1 MFLDPS
7 PRCSFVALKQLC
19 TKKCGRN
26 CRLDIGLVTIP
37 GHQQFSRNHVMY
49 WFHALNLSLPFFD
62 FGSVSSLLRLHTWRI
77 PGYPSTTSRACR
89 VSLSAVGNCILGP
102 MGFMGSNSLITGTLT
117 HESEIKGTDF
127 HGQWPT
133 SNGLSC
139 VFFTLTRSPYSFS

>member
-49 WFHALNLSLPFFD
+49 WFPCPQPFPTFFWFWVCLPVSYD
-62 FGSVSSLLRLHTWRI
+62 FTPWRI
-77 PGYPSTTSRACR
+77 PGYPSTTSRPAEFRCLLLAI
-89 VSLSAVGNCILGP
+89 VVLGP
-102 MGFMGSNSLITGTLT
+102 MGFMGSNSRITGTLP

-127 HGQWPT
+127 MANLQIVCR
-133 SNGLSC
+133 C
-139 VFFTLTRSPYSFS
+139 VFFLYLDEVTLLF